1 MMKTNSFFNS
11 MKTKLFGDN
20 IKQKQLYEYLY
31 INGNKYNKPFDIYL
45 LTCEQNINDL
55 NAVFILSYKNKLI
68 YIDINSSYLELSEI
82 IANKYNIPQSVIV
95 SLNSFLETNKATFLL
110 YYNEVIGRSETLTT
124 IHP

>member
-1 MMKTNSFFNS
+1 MKANSIFNS

-31 INGNKYNKPFDIYL
+31 INGNKYNKLFDVYL

-82 IANKYNIPQSVIV
+82 IANKYNIPQSIIV
-95 SLNSFLETNKATFLL
+95 SLNGFLETNRATFLL

-124 IHP
+124 IRS